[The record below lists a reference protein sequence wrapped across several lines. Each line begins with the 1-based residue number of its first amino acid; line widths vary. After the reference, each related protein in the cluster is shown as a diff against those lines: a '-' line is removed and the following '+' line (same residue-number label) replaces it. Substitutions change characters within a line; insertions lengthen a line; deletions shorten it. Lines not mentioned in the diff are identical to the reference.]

1 MNRATSHRSPTYRST
16 GLSDLYMLLA
26 LLGMPMIVLLYWLL
40 QNSNPNWFA
49 DLTAGFQ
56 SRTNPSAQTNRSGS
70 VNTLKPGQ
78 MTTLPD
84 GRKAKV
90 LAITHIAVCEPG
102 RDSLNIRPKSSF
114 DAPIARIP
122 CGSGVAVTGPPV
134 SNQGENW
141 SPVVYGTTQGW
152 SVTRLLRKI

>member
-1 MNRATSHRSPTYRST
+1 MTRATSRRSPIYRSQAM
-16 GLSDLYMLLA
+16 SDLYLLLA
-26 LLGMPMIVLLYWLL
+26 LLGMPMVMMLYWLL
-40 QNSNPNWFA
+40 QQSNPNWFA
-49 DLTAGFQ
+49 ELSARVQSNNQVQPSNRLT
-56 SRTNPSAQTNRSGS
+56 
-70 VNTLKPGQ
+70 PGQ
-78 MTTLPD
+78 TTTLPD

-90 LAITHIAVCEPG
+90 LAITHVALCESG

-114 DAPIARIP
+114 ETPIAKVP
-122 CGSGVAVTGPPV
+122 CGNGVAVTGNPV